1 MSLKVRPT
9 GDTANA
15 ECAVMVLVAT
25 ALTAG
30 LESSFRGAYTFHMES
45 DRRRS
50 INAPDQPSAEEAAAQ
65 LRNIDEVR
73 DRSGRMH
80 APGALAVLGLWQAF
94 ILPVYAWTL
103 LTVMAPFDNS
113 LYVVMP
119 MIITSMLVGGAV
131 EQFSV
136 RQRIGSAMT
145 VLLFAL
151 VLVFFALCILQI
163 IEQPY
168 PRILDTL
175 LAIVLGFALAVGPIR
190 WWVAAEDRSVRWVRR
205 PLSRSSRIVTVILG
219 AIVGLLVVTA
229 EWEHAN
235 VISLGVVVLFMVVA
249 AMSLTDAGLRRTG
262 YEWSLVHWLLF
273 GIGAVVVC
281 AVLLLSAFTD
291 VLSPVLLATVGS
303 AIGIAIAGSAFLPA
317 RGTQQ

>member
-1 MSLKVRPT
+1 
-9 GDTANA
+9 
-15 ECAVMVLVAT
+15 
-25 ALTAG
+25 
-30 LESSFRGAYTFHMES
+30 MES
-45 DRRRS
+45 QPSRP
-50 INAPDQPSAEEAAAQ
+50 NASGPPSAEEAAAQ
-65 LRNIDEVR
+65 LRNIGKVR
-73 DRSGRMH
+73 DRSDRAH

-94 ILPVYAWTL
+94 ILPVYLWTL

-113 LYVVMP
+113 LYVILP
-119 MIITSMLVGGAV
+119 MLITTTLVSGAL

-151 VLVFFALCILQI
+151 VLVFFVLCVLQI

-175 LAIVLGFALAVGPIR
+175 LAIMLGLALAVGPIR
-190 WWVAAEDRSVRWVRR
+190 WWVTAEDRSVRWVRR

-229 EWEHAN
+229 EWEYAS
-235 VISLGVVVLFMVVA
+235 VTSLGAAVLFMVVA
-249 AMSLTDAGLRRTG
+249 AMSLKDAGLRRTG
-262 YEWSLVHWLLF
+262 YEWSLLHWLLF

-291 VLSPVLLATVGS
+291 VLSPVLLATAGS
-303 AIGIAIAGSAFLPA
+303 AIGIAIAGSAFLPT